1 MPPRLD
7 LTPAA
12 SISISCY
19 QLLPLAW
26 SANPVAAAPQ
36 LEISELEEQKVEAEQ
51 RAKQLKEALDKRQSQ
66 QGAAAGG
73 WSSDQERR

>member
-1 MPPRLD
+1 M
-7 LTPAA
+7 AA
-12 SISISCY
+12 
-19 QLLPLAW
+19 
-26 SANPVAAAPQ
+26 VPQ

-51 RAKQLKEALDKRQSQ
+51 RAKQLREAVDKLQSQ